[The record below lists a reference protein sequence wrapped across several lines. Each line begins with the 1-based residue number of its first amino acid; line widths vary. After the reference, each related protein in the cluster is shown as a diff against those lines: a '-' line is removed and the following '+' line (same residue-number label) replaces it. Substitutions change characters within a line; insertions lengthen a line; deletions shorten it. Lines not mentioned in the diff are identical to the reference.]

1 MISNLH
7 SIPIHC
13 LLGIPINTI
22 SEARTVEVLWHAVR
36 NRQKLVLTTPN
47 LNFVMNCRKNLDF
60 LNSVLQSDLNVAD
73 GMPLVW
79 ISKLLGISIK
89 NRVAGASVFEHIRNH
104 FPPDNGPTMRVF
116 FFGGAPGVAKQ
127 AHENINSNSQGM
139 VSVGFIDPGFVS
151 VDEMSSQQFIE
162 QINASRADFI
172 VVALGAEKGQAWI
185 QKNRE
190 RLSASVISHLGAV
203 INFSAGSV
211 KRSPLWMQKSGLEW
225 LWRIKEEPKLWR
237 RYFSDGLSLC
247 KILLCEVFPL
257 FLHLQFH
264 SLCDKRRS
272 SGLVEPGVKFEG
284 EMARIWPTPHRLD
297 EVINSLDDFVGE
309 VCIDWSRTAFV
320 DSATLGLLLAFMG
333 RRSFLGRKTVS
344 LNVSR
349 SLRRQLNWYGV
360 SYFK

>member
-1 MISNLH
+1 MISNLQ
-7 SIPIHC
+7 SIPIYC
-13 LLGIPINTI
+13 LLGIPVNNI

-36 NRQKLVLTTPN
+36 NHQKLVLTTPN

-89 NRVAGASVFEHIRNH
+89 NRVAGSSVFEHIRNH
-104 FPPDNGPTMRVF
+104 FPPDNGPPMRVF
-116 FFGGAPGVAKQ
+116 FFGGAPGVARQ
-127 AHENINSNSQGM
+127 AHENLNSNLQGM

-151 VDEMSSQQFIE
+151 IDEMSNQQFIE
-162 QINASRADFI
+162 QINASQADFI

-203 INFSAGSV
+203 INFSAGSI

-237 RYFSDGLSLC
+237 RYFFDGLSLC
-247 KILLCEVFPL
+247 KILVCEVFPL
-257 FLHLQFH
+257 FLHLKFH

-272 SGLVEPGVKFEG
+272 FGLVEAAVKFEG
-284 EMARIWPTPHRLD
+284 EIARIWPAAHRFD

-344 LNVSR
+344 LNVRR
-349 SLRRQLNWYGV
+349 SLRRQLKWYGL
-360 SYFK
+360 SYI